1 MPFQSKILKKLK
13 PFIQIWRFQ
22 KIPVKWTLYNTRRK
36 ILNKRNFWQT
46 RIGFFTLLMLCFWA
60 KYMFASYFNFKLG
73 LSDPYQ
79 HFIIWFTPLGS
90 GIILLSI
97 GLYFS
102 KPIISYIA
110 MLVLDILNTILLF
123 ANVIYYRQFND
134 FLTFKTVQNTGKVS
148 QGLGKSTVALL
159 QPSDILLWIDIIVI
173 IILLVIHVI
182 KIDPR
187 KYGLKRPFA
196 VTSFGVFILTLNMM
210 LAETSRPRLLRNT
223 FDRSYVVKYLGIDTY
238 SVYDIAKSAQSNQI
252 KKNANADDINK
263 ILAFVRKNYTSP
275 NPKYFGKAKGKN
287 VIVIHLE
294 SFQQFLIGLKVNGQ
308 EVTPFLNSIYHNKN
322 TISFDNFYHQVGLGR
337 TSDAEN
343 MLETGTFGISDGSL
357 FSSLGSENTF
367 QAAPQILRQKGYTSA
382 VFHGNTG
389 TFWNRNEVYKNLGYN
404 YFFDSNYFSQNKED
418 KIGYGLKDKLL
429 FSQSIKYLE
438 QMQQPFYV
446 KYLTVTNHI
455 PFNMDEQDKDKN
467 FTTTDTP
474 NTTINNYFETA
485 HYLDQ
490 SIKEFFDY
498 LKKSGL
504 DKNTMVVIYGDHY
517 GVGSSDSE
525 TSALAPVLGIKSSQ
539 WNEYDNVQI
548 QKVPFMIHMPG
559 LKGKIDSTYGGEIDV
574 LPTLL
579 HLLGVNTKDY
589 IQFGNDLLS
598 AHRRQVV
605 VFRNGTI
612 VTPDYV
618 IIGNKGIK
626 GTIYDN
632 HNGEK
637 MTTFTDK
644 QRQQIKELANYAKQ
658 LLHDSDLLNNRNLLR
673 FYTPNG
679 FIPVDPG
686 QFNYSLNYQK
696 MLQISKELSNKST
709 SLFSQHKSS
718 KTNLYNTDA
727 VESNRDEIDT
737 VPDNILES
745 KDKESDNSTKVQKE
759 PAN

>member
-1 MPFQSKILKKLK
+1 
-13 PFIQIWRFQ
+13 
-22 KIPVKWTLYNTRRK
+22 
-36 ILNKRNFWQT
+36 
-46 RIGFFTLLMLCFWA
+46 
-60 KYMFASYFNFKLG
+60 MFAAYFDFKLG

-79 HFIIWFTPLGS
+79 HFIIWFTPLGT
-90 GIILLSI
+90 GIILLSL

-102 KPIISYIA
+102 KPRISYWA

-134 FLTFKTVQNTGKVS
+134 FLTFKTIQNTGKVS

-159 QPSDILLWIDIIVI
+159 QPTDLILWLDIIVI
-173 IILLVIHVI
+173 IILLAVKII

-223 FDRSYVVKYLGIDTY
+223 FDRSYVVKYLGLGTY
-238 SVYDIAKSAQSNQI
+238 SVYDAAKSAQSNQV
-252 KKNANADDINK
+252 KKNANADDLNK
-263 ILAFVRKNYTSP
+263 ILTFTKENYSP
-275 NPKYFGKAKGKN
+275 ANPEYFGKAKGKN
-287 VIVIHLE
+287 VIIIHLE
-294 SFQQFLIGLKVNGQ
+294 SFQQFLIGMKVNGQ
-308 EVTPFLNSIYHNKN
+308 EVTPFLNSIYKNKN
-322 TISFDNFYHQVGLGR
+322 TIAFKNFYHQVGLGR

-404 YFFDSNYFSQNKED
+404 YFFDANYFSQNKND

-455 PFNMDEQDKDKN
+455 PFNMDESDKDKN
-467 FTTTDTP
+467 FTTT
-474 NTTINNYFETA
+474 NTDNATINNYFETA

-490 SIKEFFDY
+490 SVKEFFDY
-498 LKKSGL
+498 LDKSGL
-504 DKNTMVVIYGDHY
+504 AKNSMVVIYGDHY

-525 TSALAPVLGIKSSQ
+525 TAALAPLLGKNSSD
-539 WNEYDNVQI
+539 WNEYDNVQL

-559 LKGKIDSTYGGEIDV
+559 LKGKIDDKLGGEIDV

-579 HLLGVNTKDY
+579 HLLGIHTKDY
-589 IQFGNDLLS
+589 IQFGSDLLS
-598 AHRRQVV
+598 AKHRQIT

-618 IIGNKGIK
+618 IIGNKGYK
-626 GTIYDN
+626 GTVYDN
-632 HNGEK
+632 HNGQK
-637 MTTFTDK
+637 LLKFTQK
-644 QRQQIKELANYAKQ
+644 QKEQITALAMYGKTV
-658 LLHDSDLLNNRNLLR
+658 LHDSDLLNNRNLLR
-673 FYTPNG
+673 FYTPAG
-679 FIPVDPG
+679 FIPTDPS
-686 QFNYSLNYQK
+686 QFDYKLNYVK
-696 MLQISKELSNKST
+696 MMQINKQLGNAST
-709 SLFSQHKSS
+709 SLFSQHKGS
-718 KTNLYNTDA
+718 TTDLYTTDA
-727 VESNRDEIDT
+727 LESNKEDLTT
-737 VPDNILES
+737 VPASVKEAQAES
-745 KDKESDNSTKVQKE
+745 KDNKQSNSKKDIDK
-759 PAN
+759 

>member
-1 MPFQSKILKKLK
+1 
-13 PFIQIWRFQ
+13 
-22 KIPVKWTLYNTRRK
+22 
-36 ILNKRNFWQT
+36 
-46 RIGFFTLLMLCFWA
+46 MLF
-60 KYMFASYFNFKLG
+60 
-73 LSDPYQ
+73 
-79 HFIIWFTPLGS
+79 
-90 GIILLSI
+90 
-97 GLYFS
+97 
-102 KPIISYIA
+102 
-110 MLVLDILNTILLF
+110 LDILNTVLLF

-159 QPSDILLWIDIIVI
+159 QPTDILLWIDIIVI
-173 IILLVIHVI
+173 IILLIIKVI

-196 VTSFGVFILTLNMM
+196 VTSFGVFILGLNMM

-238 SVYDIAKSAQSNQI
+238 SIYDIAKSAQSNQI

-263 ILAFVRKNYTSP
+263 VLAFVRKNYTP
-275 NPKYFGKAKGKN
+275 ANPEYFGKAKGKN

-308 EVTPFLNSIYHNKN
+308 EVTPFLNSIYRNKN

-367 QAAPQILRQKGYTSA
+367 QAAPQILRQHGYTSA

-404 YFFDSNYFSQNKED
+404 YFFDENYFSQNKND

-467 FTTTDTP
+467 FTTTNTP

-490 SIKEFFDY
+490 AVKEFFDY

-504 DKNTMVVIYGDHY
+504 EKNTMVVIYGDHY

-525 TSALAPVLGIKSSQ
+525 TSALAPVLGIKSSK
-539 WNEYDNVQI
+539 WNEYDNIQI

-579 HLLGVNTKDY
+579 HLLGVKTKNY

-598 AHRRQVV
+598 KNRRQVV

-612 VTPDYV
+612 VTPKYI

-626 GTIYDN
+626 GTVYDTKT
-632 HNGEK
+632 GEK
-637 MTTFTDK
+637 LTSFTSSQK
-644 QRQQIKELANYAKQ
+644 EQITNLASYAKQ

-686 QFNYSLNYQK
+686 QFNYSLNYQR
-696 MLQISKELSNKST
+696 MQQINKDLANKSS
-709 SLFSQHKSS
+709 SLYSQHKG
-718 KTNLYNTDA
+718 TTTGLYETDA
-727 VESNRDEIDT
+727 SESTRDEIDNIPES
-737 VPDNILES
+737 VLNSANKEKENNDDNPKS
-745 KDKESDNSTKVQKE
+745 KRDALDK
-759 PAN
+759 